1 MGNEKQLHMFKEL
14 TEVGGVP
21 GNEYAVK
28 DLMKKYLEP
37 VSEELITD
45 RLGSIVGKK
54 VGQADGVKVLIAGHM
69 DEVGF
74 MVTRITD
81 EGFIRFQTLGGWW
94 SQVMLAQRVTIETR
108 KGTIIGVVG
117 SKPPHI
123 LSPEERKKPVE
134 IKDMF
139 IDIGVANK
147 EEAEEAGI
155 RPGDS
160 IIPICPFTPLANPK
174 YLMAKAWDNRVG
186 CAVAIDVLNQLQG
199 QDHPNIVYSGATVQE
214 EVGLRGAQTLANT
227 IGPDFGIAI
236 DVTIGGDTPGV
247 RAEEAPTKLGK
258 GVAIGLYDASMIGH
272 KRFIEFATDVAKET
286 GIDVQ
291 FDYMAGGGTDAG
303 KFHLNGQGTPSIV
316 FSIPSRYIH
325 SHAAIIHKDD
335 YDATVKLVVEVVKR
349 LDREKLEQ
357 LKG

>member
-28 DLMKKYLEP
+28 DLMKKYLQP
-37 VSEELITD
+37 VSDELVTD

-54 VGQADGVKVLIAGHM
+54 VGKAEGPKVLIAGHM
-69 DEVGF
+69 DEIGF

-94 SQVMLAQRVTIETR
+94 SQVMLAQRVTIETH
-108 KGTIIGVVG
+108 KGPIVGVIG

-123 LSPEERKKPVE
+123 LPPEERKKTVE

-139 IDIGVANK
+139 IDIGVDNK
-147 EEAEEAGI
+147 EQAEEAGV

-160 IIPICPFTPLANPK
+160 VVPICPFTPMANPK
-174 YLMAKAWDNRVG
+174 YMMAKAWDNRLG
-186 CAVAIDVLNQLQG
+186 CAVAIDVLNQLNG

-227 IGPDFGIAI
+227 VSPDFAFAI
-236 DVTIGGDTPGV
+236 DVTIGGDTPGIKSDD
-247 RAEEAPTKLGK
+247 APSKLGK
-258 GVAIGLYDASMIGH
+258 GVAVGLVDASMISH
-272 KRFIEFATDVAKET
+272 KRFLDFVRDVASEAD
-286 GIDVQ
+286 IPLQ
-291 FDYMAGGGTDAG
+291 FDYMPGGGTDAG
-303 KFHLNGQGTPSIV
+303 RFHLNAQGVPSLALMV
-316 FSIPSRYIH
+316 PSRYIH
-325 SHAAIIHKDD
+325 SHASIIHQDD
-335 YDATVKLVVEVVKR
+335 YDSIVKLLVEVVKR
-349 LDREKLEQ
+349 LDASAVERIR
-357 LKG
+357 G

>member
-1 MGNEKQLHMFKEL
+1 LSNEKRFQMFKEL

-28 DLMKKYLEP
+28 EIMKSYLQP
-37 VSEELITD
+37 VSEELVTD

-54 VGQADGVKVLIAGHM
+54 TGKADGPRVLIAGHM

-81 EGFIRFQTLGGWW
+81 EGFIRFQPLGGWW
-94 SQVMLAQRVTIETR
+94 GQVMLAQRVTIETG
-108 KGTIIGVVG
+108 KGNIVGVIG

-123 LSPEERKKPVE
+123 LPPEERKKTVE

-139 IDIGVANK
+139 IDIGVASK
-147 EEAEEAGI
+147 EEAVEAGI

-160 IIPICPFTPLANPK
+160 IVPICPFTPMANPK

-199 QDHPNIVYSGATVQE
+199 EDHPNIVYSGATVQE
-214 EVGLRGAQTLANT
+214 EVGLRGAQTLSNT
-227 IGPDFGIAI
+227 INPDFAFAI

-247 RAEEAPTKLGK
+247 KTDDAPCKLGK
-258 GVAIGLYDASMIGH
+258 GVAIGLYDASMVSN
-272 KRFIEFATDVAKET
+272 KRFVDFIVNVAKEMD
-286 GIDVQ
+286 IDVQ
-291 FDYMAGGGTDAG
+291 FDAMPGGGTDAG
-303 KFHLNGQGTPSIV
+303 KFHLNAQGVPSIALM
-316 FSIPSRYIH
+316 IPSRYIH
-325 SHAAIIHKDD
+325 SHAAIIHEDD
-335 YDATVKLVVEVVKR
+335 YDSTVKLIVETIKR
-349 LDREKLEQ
+349 LDSKLFEEF
-357 LKG
+357 GG

>member
-1 MGNEKQLHMFKEL
+1 MFKEL

-28 DLMKKYLEP
+28 EIMKNYLEP
-37 VSEELITD
+37 LSEELVKD

-54 VGQADGVKVLIAGHM
+54 VGNSDGPKVLIAGHM

-81 EGFIRFQTLGGWW
+81 EGFIRFQPLGGWW
-94 SQVMLAQRVTIETR
+94 GQVMLAQRVTIETK
-108 KGTIIGVVG
+108 KGNLIGVIG

-123 LSPEERKKPVE
+123 LPPEERKKPVE

-147 EEAEEAGI
+147 EEAEEAGV

-160 IIPICPFTPLANPK
+160 IVPICPFTPMVNPK
-174 YLMAKAWDNRVG
+174 YLMAKAWDNRIG
-186 CAVAIDVLNQLQG
+186 CAVAIDVLNELKG
-199 QDHPNIVYSGATVQE
+199 QSHPNVVFSGATVQE

-227 IGPDFGIAI
+227 INPDFAFAI

-247 RAEEAPTKLGK
+247 KADDAPSKLGK
-258 GVAIGLYDASMIGH
+258 GVSIGLIDASMVSH
-272 KRFIEFATDVAKET
+272 KRFVEFIVDLAKEVNV
-286 GIDVQ
+286 DVQ
-291 FDYMAGGGTDAG
+291 FDAMPGGGTDAG
-303 KFHLNGQGTPSIV
+303 KFHLNAQGVPSIT
-316 FSIPSRYIH
+316 FMIPARYIH
-325 SHAAIIHKDD
+325 SHAAIIHRDD
-335 YDATVKLVVEVVKR
+335 YDATVKLIVEAVKR
-349 LDREKLEQ
+349 LDASALEQ
-357 LKG
+357 IRG